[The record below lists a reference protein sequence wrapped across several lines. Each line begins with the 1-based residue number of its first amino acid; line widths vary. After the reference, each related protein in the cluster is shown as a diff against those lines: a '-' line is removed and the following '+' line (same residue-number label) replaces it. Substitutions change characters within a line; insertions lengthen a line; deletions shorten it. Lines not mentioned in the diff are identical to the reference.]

1 MEIKAKWINDIKFFK
16 ANCFKDLDKINVNDM
31 NGGDPLLDLK
41 QDELDE
47 AKAANGNSAKEP
59 GRVVDQSEIKEKFK
73 EMQNVAIEA
82 LQKEMRYEDLIETE
96 EKQKIKDEETEL
108 ALKLEKLK
116 NKKECLDNGAE
127 K

>member
-1 MEIKAKWINDIKFFK
+1 
-16 ANCFKDLDKINVNDM
+16 M

-73 EMQNVAIEA
+73 EM
-82 LQKEMRYEDLIETE
+82 
-96 EKQKIKDEETEL
+96 
-108 ALKLEKLK
+108 
-116 NKKECLDNGAE
+116 
-127 K
+127 

>member
-1 MEIKAKWINDIKFFK
+1 MMEIKAKRINDIKFFK

-73 EMQNVAIEA
+73 EM
-82 LQKEMRYEDLIETE
+82 
-96 EKQKIKDEETEL
+96 
-108 ALKLEKLK
+108 
-116 NKKECLDNGAE
+116 
-127 K
+127 